1 MKEEREGGRK
11 QERKEKEWNERR
23 KEKEESGKEGRARG
37 REGCPGSLEIKFVS
51 YFIGNKNS
59 VTYAEMGHEVFP

>member
-11 QERKEKEWNERR
+11 QERKEKEEI
-23 KEKEESGKEGRARG
+23 GKEGRERG

-51 YFIGNKNS
+51 SFISLATKIL
-59 VTYAEMGHEVFP
+59 